1 MPPVC
6 MLGVAAPVL
15 AQSEGFVSAISFC
28 EPANPYTQHGRR
40 DRERSAC
47 LCGRQHNSN
56 YFLNSA
62 PSVPVV
68 SIDTVDE
75 AFPGIRNQE
84 CAAALAG
91 KSELQLLLAG
101 MYTKLEGVC
110 VHYLEHWILS

>member
-1 MPPVC
+1 MDDVTESGLPVC
-6 MLGVAAPVL
+6 AVDNIP
-15 AQSEGFVSAISFC
+15 
-28 EPANPYTQHGRR
+28 
-40 DRERSAC
+40 
-47 LCGRQHNSN
+47 HNSN

-75 AFPGIRNQE
+75 AFPGIRNQD